1 MGIPYRYVDIEED
14 RSAARWVA
22 AQNGGKEKKPTLD
35 INGQVL
41 TTPSDTELMEV
52 LEAQGMGL

>member
-22 AQNGGKEKKPTLD
+22 AQNGVKEKKPTLD